1 MSDGEFCAD
10 VLNKVFVWVP
20 SIFGEKRKEENA
32 FLETRAPTCKGRR
45 EGFGTRSKEECGILH
60 CKQTGNE
67 CFFWRAKLCG
77 LFFSPP
83 LLRPETGGHRRGRKK
98 SGVKKEGEKKRRI
111 SLLFPPPIQQQQ
123 RVSLF
128 F

>member
-1 MSDGEFCAD
+1 MKMSDGEFCAD

-32 FLETRAPTCKGRR
+32 FLETRAPKCKGRR

-67 CFFWRAKLCG
+67 CFFGGRSYADF
-77 LFFSPP
+77 FFSPP
-83 LLRPETGGHRRGRKK
+83 LLLRRAGTGGG
-98 SGVKKEGEKKRRI
+98 GKRAG
-111 SLLFPPPIQQQQ
+111 
-123 RVSLF
+123 
-128 F
+128 